1 MSASASPS
9 SVRSVVEDASLNE
22 TERLAALQRYQVLD
36 TPQEPAFDRIVRLAA
51 LLLDVPI
58 ALISLIDA
66 DRQWFKARHGLDA
79 PETPR
84 AIAFCDHAIRGSSI
98 LVVPDAGLDPRF
110 CDNPLVTG
118 DMHIRFY
125 AGAPLVTP
133 DGFALGTICAID
145 RAPRQLSPR
154 DAAILTALAE
164 QVIHELEVRA
174 ALGELYKEV
183 AEGRRATR
191 TLQGEGARL
200 EALLN
205 ATGNAVVTTNNNGQ
219 VASLNRAAEAM
230 FGLEPGECVGRDIG
244 DLISS
249 HLDIEREA
257 LKGSTEGNG
266 WRKDGTEFPIEIAR
280 ADWIDAQGQ
289 TASGAILRDLTQRRL
304 AEAEARGREAADQ
317 SREKLAALGRVA
329 GGVAHELNNLLQP
342 IIGLTQLEL
351 ESLPE
356 DGSPEQIESRES
368 LAMIL
373 ESGNQARDVVR
384 KVLMFARKA
393 KPELASTDFPAAVSR
408 AIASSG
414 KLLPPGMHVEQIVEA
429 GAIGLAT
436 INEAELAEVMANL
449 AVNAA
454 SAMDG
459 NGTLTIRAD
468 RVELAEAAI
477 KLGIVPGGYF
487 RISVADTGC
496 GMDAA
501 TRAQIFEPFFTTRP
515 IGQGTGL
522 GLSIVYGVLRD
533 WKGAVAVDSSPGA
546 GSTFTLYV
554 PVTETA

>member
-1 MSASASPS
+1 MIAASSQASKLPALGAMPD
-9 SVRSVVEDASLNE
+9 ELA
-22 TERLAALQRYQVLD
+22 RLAALRRYQVLD
-36 TPQEPAFDRIVRLAA
+36 TAQELAFDRIVRLAA
-51 LLLDVPI
+51 LLIDVPI

-66 DRQWFKARHGLDA
+66 ERQWFKSRYGLDA

-84 AIAFCDHAIRGSSI
+84 ALAFCDHAIRGRGI
-98 LVVPDAGLDPRF
+98 MVVPDAEQDPRF
-110 CDNPLVTG
+110 CGNPLVTG
-118 DMHIRFY
+118 APHIRFY

-145 RAPRQLSPR
+145 RAPRQLSSR

-205 ATGNAVVTTNNNGQ
+205 ATGNAVVTTDTDGQ

-230 FGLEPGECVGRDIG
+230 FGLERGECVGQDISS
-244 DLISS
+244 LISS
-249 HLDIEREA
+249 HLDIGREA
-257 LKGSTEGNG
+257 LIGLSEGNG
-266 WRKDGTEFPIEIAR
+266 RRKDGTEFPIEISR
-280 ADWIDAQGQ
+280 ADWIDAHGCK
-289 TASGAILRDLTQRRL
+289 ASGAILRDLTERR
-304 AEAEARGREAADQ
+304 AVEAETRRREAAEQ
-317 SREKLAALGRVA
+317 SHEKLAALGRVA

-351 ESLPE
+351 ESLPI
-356 DGSPEQIESRES
+356 DGSAAQTESRES
-368 LAMIL
+368 LEMIL

-393 KPELASTDFPAAVSR
+393 RPELALADFPAAVSR

-414 KLLPPGMHVEQIVEA
+414 KSLPPGMRVEEFVED
-429 GAIGLAT
+429 GAVGLAT
-436 INEAELAEVMANL
+436 INEAELAEVMTNL

-454 SAMDG
+454 DAMDG
-459 NGTLTIRAD
+459 SGTLTIRVD
-468 RVELAEAAI
+468 RIEMAEVAI
-477 KLGIVPGGYF
+477 TLGVASGCYF
-487 RISVADTGC
+487 RVAVADSGH

-501 TRAQIFEPFFTTRP
+501 TQAQIFEPFFSTRQ

-522 GLSIVYGVLRD
+522 GLSIVYGLLRD
-533 WKGAVAVDSSPGA
+533 WKGAVAVDSSPGV
-546 GSTFTLYV
+546 GSTFTLYI
-554 PVTETA
+554 PVTETT